1 MYWSRHGVFVGT
13 KWLGKCDNKIN
24 ACAQKTI
31 EGVWTCGLKLAIMK
45 CGVFS
50 FHPTWKLIPWKAIQ
64 PENFLGSTFQ
74 RTPSRLVP
82 SVGCSSH
89 GKSTAGKGP
98 PPKQGKG
105 VPKKVLQIIG
115 SFNQAIKQPT
125 NQANN
130 HSIKQS
136 SNQPIKQTII
146 QSSNQATNQSSKQSI
161 NQSINQPIK
170 QTIIQSSNQA
180 TNQSSKQSFNQAIKQ
195 PTNQANNQ
203 SINQSTNQA
212 NNHSIKQSSN
222 QPIKQTIIQS
232 SNQATNQ
239 SSKQSI
245 NQSINQSIKQTNK
258 QTNNSWRQALWNIGV
273 LMKPSLQRR
282 PPCLWV
288 GACQCGTRLGHGKL
302 YRNLSAKVGAADIG
316 MGTIFY
322 SYS

>member
-1 MYWSRHGVFVGT
+1 MLGFSSGMLQYIRVLYIIYWSRHGVFVGT

-31 EGVWTCGLKLAIMK
+31 ERVWRCGLKPAIMK
-45 CGVFS
+45 CGVFN

-64 PENFLGSTFQ
+64 PENFLGSKFQ

-115 SFNQAIKQPT
+115 SFNQAIKQRI
-125 NQANN
+125 N
-130 HSIKQS
+130 S
-136 SNQPIKQTII
+136 S
-146 QSSNQATNQSSKQSI
+146 
-161 NQSINQPIK
+161 
-170 QTIIQSSNQA
+170 
-180 TNQSSKQSFNQAIKQ
+180 
-195 PTNQANNQ
+195 
-203 SINQSTNQA
+203 
-212 NNHSIKQSSN
+212 
-222 QPIKQTIIQS
+222 
-232 SNQATNQ
+232 
-239 SSKQSI
+239 
-245 NQSINQSIKQTNK
+245 
-258 QTNNSWRQALWNIGV
+258 RQALWSIGV

-288 GACQCGTRLGHGKL
+288 GAYQCGDPVGHGKL
-302 YRNLSAKVGAADIG
+302 YRNWSANVGAAEIG
-316 MGTIFY
+316 IGTIFY